1 MNPMLQSTMMMKRM
15 MSYLRQTALL
25 PDDSFRYTNPTQP
38 CMTPTTG
45 SANRDILLGAIE
57 TISDA

>member
-1 MNPMLQSTMMMKRM
+1 M